1 MTPRCP
7 SIAVILVG
15 LAACVSYDPAG
26 PPVPRIDGT
35 YAAMIVLGLENT
47 IEIRSDTFT
56 AAITIHGTGYRGHFA
71 GTYTIVR
78 SDSGPFGGVI
88 SPDGSVVV
96 TEFGTPPKPIAG
108 VAFIRNLYPW
118 CDFPR
123 FGTGPMP
130 GALSGDSLLVDGR
143 GSVPCFYQLAA
154 PVGNLKTE
162 ITVRLRA
169 AR

>member
-7 SIAVILVG
+7 SIALITAG

-26 PPVPRIDGT
+26 PPVPNIDGQ
-35 YAAMIVLGLENT
+35 YAAMIVIRFENT

-56 AAITIHGTGYRGHFA
+56 AALGIHGTGYRGHFGGA
-71 GTYTIVR
+71 YDIAR
-78 SDSGPFGGVI
+78 SDSGPFAGALAT
-88 SPDGSVVV
+88 DGSLMV

-123 FGTGPMP
+123 LGTAPMP
-130 GALSGDSLLVDGR
+130 GVLSGDSLRVDGH
-143 GSVPCFYQLAA
+143 GSVPCFYQLADSVA
-154 PVGNLKTE
+154 NLKTE
-162 ITVRLRA
+162 IDVQLSA

>member
-1 MTPRCP
+1 MVLVAA
-7 SIAVILVG
+7 AV
-15 LAACVSYDPAG
+15 AACVSYDPDG
-26 PPVPRIDGT
+26 PPVPSIDGT
-35 YAAMIVLGLENT
+35 YTATIVTTLENP

-56 AAITIHGTGYRGHFA
+56 AAITIRGTGYRGHFV
-71 GTYTIVR
+71 GTYHIAR
-78 SDSGPFGGVI
+78 SDSGPFAGVLSTDGGLI
-88 SPDGSVVV
+88 V
-96 TEFGTPPKPIAG
+96 TDFGTPPKPIAG

-123 FGTGPMP
+123 LGTGPMP
-130 GALSGDSLLVDGR
+130 GALSGDSLRVDGR
-143 GSVPCFYQLAA
+143 GSVPCFYVLAA

>member
-1 MTPRCP
+1 MTMRCP
-7 SIAVILVG
+7 SVALVAAG
-15 LAACVSYDPAG
+15 VAACVSYDPAG

-35 YAAMIVLGLENT
+35 YSATIVIGLENP

-56 AAITIHGTGYRGHFA
+56 ATIVVRGTGYRGQFV
-71 GTYTIVR
+71 GTYDIAR
-78 SDSGPFGGVI
+78 SDSGPFA
-88 SPDGSVVV
+88 GSVSTDGGLMV
-96 TEFGTPPKPIAG
+96 TDFGTPPKPIAG

-123 FGTGPMP
+123 LGTSPMA
-130 GALSGDSLLVDGR
+130 GALSGDSLRVDGR
-143 GSVPCFYQLAA
+143 GSVPCFYLLATSVA
-154 PVGNLKTE
+154 NLKTE

>member
-1 MTPRCP
+1 MRTRCP
-7 SIAVILVG
+7 SITLVAATV
-15 LAACVSYDPAG
+15 AACVSYDPSG

-35 YAAMIVLGLENT
+35 YAALIVMTLDNV
-47 IEIRSDTFT
+47 IETRSDTFT
-56 AAITIHGTGYRGHFA
+56 AAITLHGTGYRGHFV
-71 GTYTIVR
+71 GTYDIAQ
-78 SDSGPFGGVI
+78 SDSGPFAGMI
-88 SPDGSVVV
+88 SPDGGLIV

-123 FGTGPMP
+123 FGTAPMS
-130 GALSGDSLLVDGR
+130 GALSGDSLRVDGR

-162 ITVRLRA
+162 ITVTLRA

>member
-1 MTPRCP
+1 MTKRCP
-7 SIAVILVG
+7 SVALVAAG
-15 LAACVSYDPAG
+15 VAACVSYDPAG

-35 YAAMIVLGLENT
+35 YTATIVT
-47 IEIRSDTFT
+47 ILQNDIELRSDTFT
-56 AAITIHGTGYRGHFA
+56 AAISVRGTRYRGHFV
-71 GTYTIVR
+71 GTYDIAQT
-78 SDSGPFGGVI
+78 DSGPFAGVL
-88 SPDGSVVV
+88 SPDGSLSV

-108 VAFIRNLYPW
+108 VAFIRNLYYW

-123 FGTGPMP
+123 LGTAPLP
-130 GALSGDSLLVDGR
+130 GALNGDSLRVDGR

-162 ITVRLRA
+162 ITVRVRA

>member
-7 SIAVILVG
+7 SIAVIFAG

-35 YAAMIVLGLENT
+35 YAAMIVLKLENT
-47 IEIRSDTFT
+47 MEIRTDTFT
-56 AAITIHGTGYRGHFA
+56 AAITIRGTGYRGHFG
-71 GTYTIVR
+71 GTYAIAG
-78 SDSGPFGGVI
+78 SDSGPFAGVVATN
-88 SPDGSVVV
+88 SSVMV

-123 FGTGPMP
+123 LGTAPMP
-130 GALSGDSLLVDGR
+130 GALSGDSLWVDGH
-143 GSVPCFYQLAA
+143 GSVPCFYHLADSVA
-154 PVGNLKTE
+154 NLTTE
-162 ITVRLRA
+162 IYLQLRA
-169 AR
+169 SR

>member
-1 MTPRCP
+1 MTTRCP
-7 SIAVILVG
+7 SVVLAAS

-35 YAAMIVLGLENT
+35 YHATIVIGLENP

-56 AAITIHGTGYRGHFA
+56 AAIAIRGTGYRGHFGGSYDIA
-71 GTYTIVR
+71 R
-78 SDSGPFGGVI
+78 SDSGPFAGVLATD
-88 SPDGSVVV
+88 SSLMV

-123 FGTGPMP
+123 LGTGPMP
-130 GALSGDSLLVDGR
+130 GTLRGDSLLVDGR